1 MGLASSLSTALTG
14 MSAAEKQIDVLGNNL
29 ANSQTVGFKA
39 SDVVFAN
46 QFLQTLSLGASP
58 TTDNGGTN
66 PRQSGLGVQV
76 AAITPKFSQG
86 TIQIS
91 SSPSDLAIQGDGFF
105 IVEGTAKEQLYTRN
119 GIFKLNSENQL
130 VSTNGNRVL
139 GYGIDDQ
146 FNIQTTQL
154 AALKIPLGSEAVAQ
168 ATKNV
173 VMEGTLTPSGD
184 LANTAEIIQSAI
196 LGDNLVPRP
205 DSSAIAIGAAPTP
218 SAVGVTVAHN
228 QGTGSLAEGSVF
240 GYKIVFVDSA
250 GKESPASTAINVTV
264 PVGNGTADNT
274 ITLGALPTSTE
285 YSQLAIYRTAPGG
298 SEYFR
303 LATVPTG
310 GSYVDTGNTAL
321 STQSLNATLLNGN
334 YSYMITYYRAG
345 DPETRPSVALGPTNI
360 VDGRV
365 HLANFP
371 TPPTP
376 PLSGGFPPYDKVRI
390 YRNTA
395 GDQNSFYLVD
405 TITPGQDYTDTK
417 SDAQISNL
425 ATTGNKALD
434 LDGPQIDS
442 NTLLINVVKRDGF
455 NYENVFNEGTLSFKA
470 RKGGRSLEAKEFE
483 IKNTTTIQELA
494 DFMKNA
500 LGIQSASTD
509 SVNPISGSENTISG
523 ETGTILPGAY
533 IRNGQLRFV
542 SNNGVDNAVDI
553 DLTSF
558 RIKDANGVVSTPNL
572 AFGSAQ
578 KAKGQ
583 SAVADFVA
591 YDSLGLP
598 IRMRITSVLES
609 RSDTAT
615 VYRWFADSADNSTR
629 NGSGIAVGSGLLT
642 FDGNGNFVTASNNTV
657 AVDRLGLPSVSP
669 LEFDIDFS
677 SLSGLAAT
685 KSSLAA
691 SRQDGSPP
699 GKLTSYVIGED
710 GAIRGVFSNGIA
722 RNLGQL
728 RLARFSNP
736 EGLEQRG
743 QNMYAQGINT
753 GLPVLGGPGE
763 NGIGTVAAGA
773 LELSNTDVGGDLVDL
788 VLASTMYRSN
798 ARVITATQQ
807 LFDEL
812 LNIRR

>member
-29 ANSQTVGFKA
+29 ANSQTVGFK
-39 SDVVFAN
+39 SSEVVFAN

-76 AAITPKFSQG
+76 GAITPKFSQG

-105 IVEGTAKEQLYTRN
+105 IVEGTSKEQLYTRN
-119 GIFKLNSENQL
+119 GIFKLNSENEL

-139 GYGIDDQ
+139 GYGVDDQ

-154 AALKIPLGSEAVAQ
+154 EALKIPLGSEAVAQ

-310 GSYVDTGNTAL
+310 GSYDDTGNTPL
-321 STQSLNATLLNGN
+321 STQSLNTSLLNGN

-345 DPETRPSVALGPTNI
+345 DPETRPSVALGPSNI

-365 HLANFP
+365 HLSNFP

-376 PLSGGFPPYDKVRI
+376 PPGGGFPPYDQVRI

-395 GDQNSFYLVD
+395 GNQNSFYLVD

-425 ATTGNKALD
+425 ATTGNKTLD

-455 NYENVFNEGTLSFKA
+455 NYENAFNTGTLSFKA

-483 IKNTTTIQELA
+483 IKNTSTIQELA

-509 SVNPISGSENTISG
+509 SVNPISGSENNITG
-523 ETGTILPGAY
+523 ESGTILPGAY

-558 RIKDANGVVSTPNL
+558 RIKDANGVVTTPNL

-685 KSSLAA
+685 KSTLAA

>member
-14 MSAAEKQIDVLGNNL
+14 MSAAETQIDVLGNNL

-66 PRQSGLGVQV
+66 PRQTGLGVQV
-76 AAITPKFSQG
+76 AAVTPKFTQG

-105 IVEGTAKEQLYTRN
+105 IVQGTSNEQLYTRN
-119 GIFKLNSENQL
+119 GVFKLNSENEL
-130 VSTNGNRVL
+130 VASNGNRVL
-139 GYGIDDQ
+139 GYGVDDQ
-146 FNIQTTQL
+146 FNVQTTQL
-154 AALKIPLGSEAVAQ
+154 TPLKVPLGSEAVAQ

-184 LANTAEIIQSAI
+184 IADTAEIIQSAV
-196 LGDNLVPRP
+196 LGDDLVPRP
-205 DSSAIAIGAAPTP
+205 DSSAVAVGAAPTP
-218 SAVGVTVAHN
+218 SVTAVTFART
-228 QGTGSLAEGSVF
+228 QGSGSLAEGSVY
-240 GYKIVFVDSA
+240 GYKFAFIDA
-250 GKESPASTAINVTV
+250 NGKESPASAAFNVTV
-264 PVGNGTADNT
+264 PTGNGTADDA
-274 ITLGALPTSTE
+274 ITLNALPTSTE

-298 SEYFR
+298 SQYFR

-310 GSYVDTGNTAL
+310 GSYTDTGNTAL
-321 STQSLNATLLNGN
+321 STQSLDTSLLNGN

-345 DPETRPSVALGPTNI
+345 DPESRPSVALGPTNI
-360 VDGRV
+360 VNGRV
-365 HLANFP
+365 HLSNFP

-376 PLSGGFPPYDKVRI
+376 PTGGGFPAYDQIRI

-395 GDQNSFYLVD
+395 SDQNSFYLVD
-405 TITPGQDYTDTK
+405 TVAPGQDYTDTK
-417 SDAQISNL
+417 SDAAISNL

-442 NTLLINVVKRDGF
+442 NTLLVNVVKRNGF
-455 NYENVFNEGTLSFKA
+455 NYENVFTEGTLSFKA
-470 RKGGRSLEAKEFE
+470 RKGGRSLESKDFE
-483 IKNTTTIQELA
+483 IKSNTTVQELA
-494 DFMKNA
+494 DFMENA
-500 LGIQSASTD
+500 LGIQSTSTD
-509 SVNPISGSENTISG
+509 SVNPISASKNTITG
-523 ETGTILPGAY
+523 ESGTILPGAY

-558 RIKDANGVVSTPNL
+558 RITDANGVVTTPNL

-578 KAKGQ
+578 AAKGQ

-629 NGSGIAVGSGLLT
+629 DGSSIAVGSGLLT
-642 FDGNGNFVTASNNTV
+642 FDGNGNYVTASNNTV
-657 AVDRLGLPSVSP
+657 AVDRLGLPSISP
-669 LEFDIDFS
+669 LEFNIDFS

-685 KSSLAA
+685 KSTLAA

-710 GAIRGVFSNGIA
+710 GAIRGVFSNGIS
-722 RNLGQL
+722 RSLGQI

-812 LNIRR
+812 LNLRR

>member
-14 MSAAEKQIDVLGNNL
+14 MSAAETQIDVLGNNL

-58 TTDNGGTN
+58 TVDNGGTN
-66 PRQSGLGVQV
+66 PRQTGLGVQV

-105 IVEGTAKEQLYTRN
+105 IVESADREQLYTRN
-119 GIFKLNSENQL
+119 GNFKLNSQNQL
-130 VSTNGNRVL
+130 VTTTGNRVL
-139 GYGIDDQ
+139 GYGVDGQ

-154 AALKIPLGSEAVAQ
+154 QALSIPLGSEAVAQ
-168 ATKNV
+168 ATKSV

-184 LANTAEIIQSAI
+184 LATTAEIIQSAV
-196 LGDNLVPRP
+196 LGDSLVPRP
-205 DSSAIAIGAAPTP
+205 DSAGVDLKAAGTP
-218 SAVGVTVAHN
+218 VVTGISVGHN
-228 QGTGSLAEGSVF
+228 QGAGSLAEGSAY
-240 GYKIVFVDSA
+240 GYRLVFVDSS
-250 GKESPASTAINVTV
+250 GKESPASAAINMTI
-264 PVGNGTADNT
+264 PAGNGLPDNT
-274 ITLGALPTSTE
+274 ITLNNLPTSTE
-285 YSQLAIYRTAPGG
+285 YDQIAIYRTAPGG
-298 SEYFR
+298 TDFFK

-310 GSYVDTGNTAL
+310 GSYTDTGGTAL
-321 STQSLNATLLNGN
+321 STQSLDTTVLNGN

-345 DPETRPSVALGPTNI
+345 NPETRPSVAMGPTNI
-360 VDGRV
+360 VNGRV
-365 HLANFP
+365 LLSNFP

-376 PLSGGFPPYDKVRI
+376 PPGGGFPAYDSVRI

-395 GDQNSFYLVD
+395 SDQNSFYLVD
-405 TITPGQDYTDTK
+405 TVVPGASYTDTK
-417 SDAQISNL
+417 TDAQISNL
-425 ATTGNKALD
+425 ATLGNKTLD
-434 LDGPQIDS
+434 FDGPQIDS
-442 NTLLINVVKRDGF
+442 NTLLLNVVKRDGLG
-455 NYENVFNEGTLSFKA
+455 YENVFKEGTLSFKA
-470 RKGGRSLEAKEFE
+470 RKGGRTLETKDFQITSA
-483 IKNTTTIQELA
+483 TTVQGLS
-494 DFMKNA
+494 DFMRNA
-500 LGIQSASTD
+500 LGIQTLATD
-509 SVNPISGSENTISG
+509 SQNPIPSSLNTIPG
-523 ETGTILPGAY
+523 ETGTILPGGY

-558 RIKDANGVVSTPNL
+558 RITDAAGVVSTPNL
-572 AFGSAQ
+572 AFGAAQ
-578 KAKGQ
+578 KAVGQ

-598 IRMRITSVLES
+598 IRMRITAVLEN

-615 VYRWFADSADNSTR
+615 VYRWFADSADNSTLNR
-629 NGSGIAVGSGLLT
+629 SGIAAGSGLLR
-642 FDGNGNFVTASNNTV
+642 FDGNGNYVTASNTTV
-657 AVDRLGLPSVSP
+657 AVDRKGLPSVSP

-677 SLSGLAAT
+677 SMSGLAAS
-685 KSSLAA
+685 KSTLAA
-691 SRQDGSPP
+691 SRQDGAPP

-743 QNMYAQGINT
+743 QNMFAEGINT

-763 NGIGTVAAGA
+763 NGIGAVAAGA

>member
-14 MSAAEKQIDVLGNNL
+14 MSAAESQIDVLGNNL

-66 PRQSGLGVQV
+66 PRQTGLGVQV

-105 IVEGTAKEQLYTRN
+105 IVEGSSKEQLYTRN
-119 GIFKLNSENQL
+119 GIFKLNSENEL
-130 VSTNGNRVL
+130 VATNGNRVL

-154 AALKIPLGSEAVAQ
+154 EALKIPLGSEAVAQ

-184 LANTAEIIQSAI
+184 IADTAEIIQSAT
-196 LGDNLVPRP
+196 LGDKLVPRP

-218 SAVGVTVAHN
+218 STAAVTVAHN
-228 QGTGSLAEGSVF
+228 QGTGTLAEGSVF
-240 GYKIVFVDSA
+240 GYKFVFVDA
-250 GKESPASTAINVTV
+250 TGKESPSSAALNVTV
-264 PVGNGTADNT
+264 PAGNGTADNEVV
-274 ITLGALPTSTE
+274 LNNLPTSTE

-298 SEYFR
+298 SQYFR

-310 GSYVDTGNTAL
+310 GSYTDTGNTAL
-321 STQSLNATLLNGN
+321 STQSLDTSLLNGN
-334 YSYMITYYRAG
+334 YSYMVTYYRAG
-345 DPETRPSVALGPTNI
+345 DPETRPSVAMGPTNI
-360 VDGRV
+360 VNGRV
-365 HLANFP
+365 HLSNFP
-371 TPPTP
+371 APPTP
-376 PLSGGFPPYDKVRI
+376 PPGGGFPPYDQIRI

-405 TITPGQDYTDTK
+405 TIAPGQDYTDTK

-425 ATTGNKALD
+425 ATIGNKALD

-442 NTLLINVVKRDGF
+442 NTLLINVVKRNGF
-455 NYENVFNEGTLSFKA
+455 NYESVFNEGTLSFKA
-470 RKGGRSLEAKEFE
+470 RKGGRSLESKDFE
-483 IKNTTTIQELA
+483 IKSNTTVQELA
-494 DFMKNA
+494 DFMENA
-500 LGIQSASTD
+500 LGIQSVSTD
-509 SVNPISGSENTISG
+509 SVNPISPSINTITG
-523 ETGTILPGAY
+523 ESGTILPGAY

-558 RIKDANGVVSTPNL
+558 RITDANGVVTTPNL

-615 VYRWFADSADNSTR
+615 IYRWFADSADNSTR
-629 NGSGIAVGSGLLT
+629 DGSSIAVGSGLLT
-642 FDGNGNFVTASNNTV
+642 FDGNGNFVTATNNTV
-657 AVDRLGLPSVSP
+657 AVDRLGLPSISP

-677 SLSGLAAT
+677 ALSGLAAT

-710 GAIRGVFSNGIA
+710 GTIRGVFSNGIA
-722 RNLGQL
+722 RSLGQL

-763 NGIGTVAAGA
+763 MVSVLLQQVLLSYQIPTLAVTWWILCSLRPCIEVT
-773 LELSNTDVGGDLVDL
+773 LE
-788 VLASTMYRSN
+788 
-798 ARVITATQQ
+798 
-807 LFDEL
+807 
-812 LNIRR
+812 